1 MNSKE
6 RNMRLTRKTGISAGM
21 VALVIGASANAA
33 DIFNGKEVYEL
44 HCEGCHGAD
53 GASFEPGVP
62 DFTRGESLFAP
73 DSQLVDR
80 LREGSA
86 MKPSFRGL
94 LTDEELRDV
103 IAYVRTLQR

>member
-1 MNSKE
+1 VSI
-6 RNMRLTRKTGISAGM
+6 T
-21 VALVIGASANAA
+21 AA
-33 DIFNGKEVYEL
+33 AITLAAFTLADAQDIFKGREVYEL

-62 DFTRGESLFAP
+62 DFSRGESLFAP
-73 DSQLVDR
+73 DSELVER

>member
-1 MNSKE
+1 MAF
-6 RNMRLTRKTGISAGM
+6 RKMVGCTAAAIVLSAL
-21 VALVIGASANAA
+21 APAGAS
-33 DIFNGKEVYEL
+33 DIFKGREVYEL

-62 DFTRGESLFAP
+62 DFSRGESLFAP
-73 DSQLVDR
+73 DGDLVQR

-86 MKPSFRGL
+86 MKPSFRGV
-94 LTDEELRDV
+94 LTDEELYDV

>member
-1 MNSKE
+1 
-6 RNMRLTRKTGISAGM
+6 MRFTRTTAITAG
-21 VALVIGASANAA
+21 VFALVMGAPAHAG

-73 DSQLVDR
+73 DSELVQR

>member
-1 MNSKE
+1 
-6 RNMRLTRKTGISAGM
+6 MRFTLKARIAAGM
-21 VALVIGASANAA
+21 VALFAGMSANAQ
-33 DIFNGKEVYEL
+33 DVFNGKDVYEL

-53 GASFEPGVP
+53 GASFEPGMP

-73 DSQLVDR
+73 DSELVDR

-86 MKPSFRGL
+86 MKPSYRGL

>member
-1 MNSKE
+1 MQP
-6 RNMRLTRKTGISAGM
+6 RKIVSISAAAI
-21 VALVIGASANAA
+21 ALTAFAPAYAS
-33 DIFNGKEVYEL
+33 DIFNGKDVYEL
-44 HCEGCHGAD
+44 HCEGCHGTD
-53 GASFEPGVP
+53 GSSFEPGVP
-62 DFTRGESLFAP
+62 DFSRGESLFAP
-73 DSQLVDR
+73 DSVLVKR

>member
-1 MNSKE
+1 MIRFRIIVS
-6 RNMRLTRKTGISAGM
+6 TSVAAIAIAVCAPVSA
-21 VALVIGASANAA
+21 S

-44 HCEGCHGAD
+44 HCEGCHGSD
-53 GASFEPGVP
+53 GSSFEPGVP
-62 DFTRGESLFAP
+62 DFSRGESLFAP
-73 DSQLVDR
+73 DSELVER

-94 LTDEELRDV
+94 LTDAELRDV

>member
-1 MNSKE
+1 MAF
-6 RNMRLTRKTGISAGM
+6 TRIFGSIAAALALSVSAP
-21 VALVIGASANAA
+21 ADAS
-33 DIFNGKEVYEL
+33 DVFNGKEVYRL
-44 HCEGCHGAD
+44 HCESCHGAD

-62 DFTRGESLFAP
+62 DFSRGESLFAT
-73 DSQLVDR
+73 DSELVQG

-94 LTDEELRDV
+94 LTDAELRDV

>member
-1 MNSKE
+1 MTFRRTVN
-6 RNMRLTRKTGISAGM
+6 ISAA
-21 VALVIGASANAA
+21 ALALAVCVPAHAS
-33 DIFNGKEVYEL
+33 DIYKGKEVYEL

-62 DFTRGESLFAP
+62 DFSRGESLFVP
-73 DSQLVDR
+73 DSELVER

>member
-1 MNSKE
+1 MAFS
-6 RNMRLTRKTGISAGM
+6 RTVSITAAAI
-21 VALVIGASANAA
+21 ALGAIAPADA
-33 DIFNGKEVYEL
+33 QDIFNGREVYEL

-62 DFTRGESLFAP
+62 DFSRGESLFAP
-73 DSQLVDR
+73 DSELVER

>member
-1 MNSKE
+1 
-6 RNMRLTRKTGISAGM
+6 MRFKIMTGTYAALT
-21 VALVIGASANAA
+21 ALALSVSANAQ
-33 DIFNGKEVYEL
+33 DIFNGEKVYQL
-44 HCEGCHGAD
+44 HCEGCHGSD

-62 DFTRGESLFAP
+62 DFSRGESLFAP
-73 DSQLVDR
+73 DSELVQR

-86 MKPSFRGL
+86 TKPSFRGL

>member
-1 MNSKE
+1 MAF
-6 RNMRLTRKTGISAGM
+6 RNTVGFTAAAIVLSALAPA
-21 VALVIGASANAA
+21 VAS
-33 DIFNGKEVYEL
+33 DIFNGREVYEL
-44 HCEGCHGAD
+44 HCEGCHGND

-62 DFTRGESLFAP
+62 DFSRGESLFAP
-73 DSQLVDR
+73 DSELVQR

-94 LTDEELRDV
+94 LTDEELYDV